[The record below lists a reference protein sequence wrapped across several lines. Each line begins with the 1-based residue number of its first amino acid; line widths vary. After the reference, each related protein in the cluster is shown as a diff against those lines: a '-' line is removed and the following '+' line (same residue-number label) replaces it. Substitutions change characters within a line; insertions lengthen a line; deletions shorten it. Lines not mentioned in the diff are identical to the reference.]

1 MDFSLIGNIAISL
14 LTLTVLELVL
24 GVDNLIF
31 IAIVSSRL
39 PVKKQKPARRFGLL
53 LALVT
58 RLLLLAMAFWLA
70 HLTAPLFHI
79 DDFAVSGRDI
89 FLFLGGVFLLYKA
102 TQEIHTELEG
112 EEEQSTKKKSVSMTS
127 VIIQIAILD
136 IVFSL
141 DSVITAV
148 GMTPHFWIMAVA
160 ITIAII
166 AMIFVSEPLSKF
178 IYRHPTVKMLAF
190 SFLLLVGTVLVAD
203 GLHFHI
209 PRGYVYFAVTFSIV
223 VESLNI
229 WRKKK
234 HQRKSSKL

>member
-1 MDFSLIGNIAISL
+1 MDFSLISNIAISL

-39 PVKKQKPARRFGLL
+39 PAEKQKPARRFGLM

-70 HLTAPLFHI
+70 HLTEPLFHLAS
-79 DDFAVSGRDI
+79 FAVSGRDI
-89 FLFLGGVFLLYKA
+89 FLFIGGMFLLYKA
-102 TQEIHTELEG
+102 TQEIHTELED
-112 EEEQSTKKKSVSMTS
+112 EEETTAKKKTVSMAS
-127 VIIQIAILD
+127 VITQIAILD

-148 GMTPHFWIMAVA
+148 GMTPHFWVMAAA

-166 AMIFVSEPLSKF
+166 GMIFVSEPLSQF

-203 GLHFHI
+203 GMHFHI
-209 PRGYVYFAVTFSIV
+209 PRGYVYFAVSFSIL
-223 VESLNI
+223 VEGLNI
-229 WRKKK
+229 WRQKK
-234 HQRKSSKL
+234 RKKVS